1 MAPSMISSHKEGR
14 RLDAHISE
22 SASREGGNM
31 ADVPSAVDEL
41 DLGPREESNDVPMAV
56 DEVDV
61 DHREELNELKVCD
74 HALKSLKN
82 VEVLVGAEIA
92 KCWRIGDTKRDSC
105 ERVVRSAVNEVER
118 ELRDLKQMCAE
129 NERERVGFKKLMTSL
144 GCTTQ
149 LELVEAVEELAV
161 EAAITKDI
169 EKCTGWA
176 RDDVLENCTQ
186 LKKRLI
192 KLLEKEKEVVL
203 LQRQLEMAR
212 RELDLIR
219 SQKNEPNKGGT
230 KDGLPGWARQAAR
243 IEKID
248 CERIQAIL
256 REDAE
261 EARRRS
267 EALSRRSSQESSS
280 LVENQLGAYL
290 KYVALPEVRTFSG
303 KDKDYSWNNFIESF
317 GLKYPTQ
324 NWSNE
329 ELKTL
334 LKSKLSGQAKV
345 RYEALPKNVKQG
357 PFEGLVAALADA
369 YKVEAQTSR
378 VVALGKLRR
387 LRKSDEQSVAE
398 YCVQLERLSAI
409 AYPELDEGA
418 LMTARAQQLYEQ
430 VVHWPE
436 SVYFLEAME
445 TSGKDAYNNLK
456 EAVLRVERRKLMVEC
471 TKDQHEQETET
482 KRRNIKY
489 SRSFRSGSDGAAL
502 RKTDRR
508 EANSDMREK
517 VTGPTDQSESRVR
530 PIKGQIQC
538 FNCKGRGHMARDCK
552 RGSDVGS
559 KATDVE
565 TSTARCTKD
574 MTGQQSGVVSP
585 FGEKSTT
592 KVTVFGKV
600 WPALLDT
607 GSEISILPLK
617 VLQQIESKGRRL
629 REYPVDQN
637 KKILDASGNPMKFRK
652 IVEVPLKEGSE
663 GEIILQM
670 HVSVEKGHLLV
681 LGTNALQ
688 ALNYTLVRLPNGED
702 RQGKA
707 NVVRGL
713 DKATVCKR
721 AYVAPGELKWVTI
734 KGGARDTERVFHSS
748 CKWIRSGL
756 CTVDEAGVA
765 EIPVWNV
772 STEPL
777 VLKVRQEVGAW
788 EENEVE
794 YSKVIATE
802 VPTDM
807 LVLGKPT
814 LQAEERKQVLNEYLR
829 SNRELGASDEP
840 ELWRLIDELENDY
853 DVDSTMHFLHVRFKC
868 DGQSFPSVDGRPGFD
883 LSRCRCSQKTTVSDL
898 IPSVPPPASAE
909 RVQCVLDAARVLA
922 IWWGPGS
929 IMCKAQRIADS
940 SYLALHPK
948 AVAVAYSFFRSR
960 CSHVAI
966 MSGLVPQEARFNHTT
981 LSGWPWDT
989 NRIIQYGW
997 HLSRTM
1003 EWSDVSQK
1011 IMSANEHSRVVIL
1024 VPEVLRRLTFCL
1036 KGPRTTMFYYRSFHE
1051 IKRNNNIL
1059 FADEVGNVVFVMP
1072 PKEPDDSFSWIPF
1085 TAAIDLWLSC
1095 GAQVWMV
1102 NGPRSYDD
1110 GSWNR
1115 MNEKARSH
1123 ILGYLNEHAG
1133 FVEQWH
1139 DLLPEEMGVWRAS
1152 MACLRVGVVQDHRK
1166 WWEAPQALEF
1176 YGHLVRQMETHGVQ
1190 LEPLKMPR
1198 SMRAPGGPVPGQSS
1212 SGRPPL
1218 RDGRISKRHLKRIE
1232 RRQDRNRQRQ
1242 IVKGIENMALKN
1254 RSEDRSAGAGRHVE

>member
-1 MAPSMISSHKEGR
+1 
-14 RLDAHISE
+14 
-22 SASREGGNM
+22 M
-31 ADVPSAVDEL
+31 ADVPSAVDEVDL
-41 DLGPREESNDVPMAV
+41 DPREESNDVPMAV
-56 DEVDV
+56 DDVDV
-61 DHREELNELKVCD
+61 DHREELNELK
-74 HALKSLKN
+74 
-82 VEVLVGAEIA
+82 
-92 KCWRIGDTKRDSC
+92 
-105 ERVVRSAVNEVER
+105 
-118 ELRDLKQMCAE
+118 
-129 NERERVGFKKLMTSL
+129 
-144 GCTTQ
+144 
-149 LELVEAVEELAV
+149 
-161 EAAITKDI
+161 
-169 EKCTGWA
+169 
-176 RDDVLENCTQ
+176 
-186 LKKRLI
+186 
-192 KLLEKEKEVVL
+192 
-203 LQRQLEMAR
+203 RQLEMAR

-230 KDGLPGWARQAAR
+230 KDGYQAGRDKQPRSRRLTASEYRRFSGKTPRRPG
-243 IEKID
+243 ESLTLLSEGEVSENES
-248 CERIQAIL
+248 CVS
-256 REDAE
+256 
-261 EARRRS
+261 EALSRRS

-290 KYVALPEVRTFSG
+290 KYVALPEVRTFELRTGLTKRIGSG
-303 KDKDYSWNNFIESF
+303 ISG
-317 GLKYPTQ
+317 GLQ
-324 NWSNE
+324 
-329 ELKTL
+329 
-334 LKSKLSGQAKV
+334 
-345 RYEALPKNVKQG
+345 
-357 PFEGLVAALADA
+357 
-369 YKVEAQTSR
+369 AQTSR

-387 LRKSDEQSVAE
+387 SRKSDEQSVAE

-552 RGSDVGS
+552 KGNDVGS

-592 KVTVFGKV
+592 KVTIFGKV

-702 RQGKA
+702 RQEKA
-707 NVVRGL
+707 NVVRGV
-713 DKATVCKR
+713 DKATVCRR

-734 KGGARDTERVFHSS
+734 KGGARDTERLQVDSF
-748 CKWIRSGL
+748 GL
-756 CTVDEAGVA
+756 CVVDEVGVA
-765 EIPVWNV
+765 KIPVW
-772 STEPL
+772 TEPL
-777 VLKVRQEVGAW
+777 VLKVSQEVGAW

-829 SNRELGASDEP
+829 SNREIGASDEP
-840 ELWRLIDELENDY
+840 ELWKLID
-853 DVDSTMHFLHVRFKC
+853 
-868 DGQSFPSVDGRPGFD
+868 
-883 LSRCRCSQKTTVSDL
+883 
-898 IPSVPPPASAE
+898 
-909 RVQCVLDAARVLA
+909 
-922 IWWGPGS
+922 
-929 IMCKAQRIADS
+929 
-940 SYLALHPK
+940 
-948 AVAVAYSFFRSR
+948 
-960 CSHVAI
+960 
-966 MSGLVPQEARFNHTT
+966 
-981 LSGWPWDT
+981 
-989 NRIIQYGW
+989 
-997 HLSRTM
+997 
-1003 EWSDVSQK
+1003 
-1011 IMSANEHSRVVIL
+1011 
-1024 VPEVLRRLTFCL
+1024 
-1036 KGPRTTMFYYRSFHE
+1036 
-1051 IKRNNNIL
+1051 
-1059 FADEVGNVVFVMP
+1059 
-1072 PKEPDDSFSWIPF
+1072 
-1085 TAAIDLWLSC
+1085 
-1095 GAQVWMV
+1095 
-1102 NGPRSYDD
+1102 
-1110 GSWNR
+1110 
-1115 MNEKARSH
+1115 
-1123 ILGYLNEHAG
+1123 
-1133 FVEQWH
+1133 
-1139 DLLPEEMGVWRAS
+1139 
-1152 MACLRVGVVQDHRK
+1152 
-1166 WWEAPQALEF
+1166 
-1176 YGHLVRQMETHGVQ
+1176 
-1190 LEPLKMPR
+1190 
-1198 SMRAPGGPVPGQSS
+1198 
-1212 SGRPPL
+1212 
-1218 RDGRISKRHLKRIE
+1218 
-1232 RRQDRNRQRQ
+1232 
-1242 IVKGIENMALKN
+1242 
-1254 RSEDRSAGAGRHVE
+1254 